1 MKIILN
7 KYKKVAD
14 FCYELFGIAKI
25 PLHFSKFSNKLY
37 SNYKHMFLLVYKQF
51 RKFTYEELL
60 TDLASN
66 KDLRAY
72 LGLNTLPHY
81 TTLIKFVKKLP
92 SIILDKL
99 VLAFKELIPKPKNV
113 AIDATGI
120 SLDNASPH
128 YCKRLGLPFRKRPF
142 MKTTFIVDIETYL
155 ILLLK
160 LRKGH
165 RNDAKEA
172 KPMIK
177 KLAKHYDP
185 DVFYADRGYDDNNV
199 FRLVFEDLGAY
210 PLILQRRLDVP
221 KRRRSGV
228 YRKITFDQF
237 DYGQYLQ
244 RNKIETC
251 NSMIK
256 RRFSSRAKSRLCK
269 TQKAEVA
276 LRVVAYNIDRLIRLG
291 KNLILIFIK
300 IRGVSY

>member
-1 MKIILN
+1 MKIIVN
-7 KYKKVAD
+7 KFKKVAD
-14 FCYELFGIAKI
+14 FCYELFRIAEL

-37 SNYKHMFLLVYKQF
+37 SVYQKLFLLVYKQF

-60 TDLASN
+60 TDLAGN
-66 KDLRAY
+66 KELRAY
-72 LGLNTLPHY
+72 LGLNKLPHY

-92 SIILDKL
+92 SLILDRL
-99 VLAFKELIPKPKNV
+99 VLAFKKLIPNPKKV

-128 YCKRLGLPFRKRPF
+128 YCKRIGLPFKKRPF
-142 MKTTFIVDIETYL
+142 MKTTFIVDIENYI
-155 ILLLK
+155 ILLCK

-177 KLAKHYDP
+177 KLAKHYEP
-185 DVFYADRGYDDNNV
+185 EVFYADRGYDDNKI
-199 FRLVFEDLGAY
+199 FELVFEELGAY
-210 PLILQRRLDVP
+210 PLILQKNMNVP
-221 KRRRSGV
+221 KRRKSGTF
-228 YRKITFDQF
+228 RKKTCDVF
-237 DYGQYLQ
+237 DYGEYLQ

-256 RRFSSRAKSRLCK
+256 KRFGSRAKSRLCK
-269 TQKAEVA
+269 TQKAEVV

-291 KNLILIFIK
+291 ENLILIFIK
-300 IRGVSY
+300 IERVSY